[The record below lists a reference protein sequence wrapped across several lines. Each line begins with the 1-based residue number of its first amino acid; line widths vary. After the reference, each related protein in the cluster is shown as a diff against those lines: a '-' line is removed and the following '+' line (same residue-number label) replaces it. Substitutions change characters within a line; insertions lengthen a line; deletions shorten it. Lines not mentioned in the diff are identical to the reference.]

1 MQYQPGAQTLAFPG
15 YPHPLHA
22 VQPFPVPV
30 YRPAIP
36 GSQLATMKSPP
47 VAQHQ
52 HPNSNTQYGAAG
64 HVSNITG
71 YHLPGAMQFYAAT
84 SPVSGAAEV
93 MTLQQTHGGQA
104 AVSSSHT
111 LMRPCTPPSH
121 ARTVFSPPVIAAA
134 ERAASTPPAAL
145 NQPTAVS
152 HAAAAASQFVPGGQ
166 PVASYAAYP
175 GAPLAAGLAHG
186 AAPPGGVLVASHAAQ
201 QPQYAQAFYSG
212 PPVCG
217 AASGRCATPPAPL
230 SHVPQPGS
238 KSQPPSD
245 ADSASDMAAPG
256 PGSKPAGV
264 MSTVQPGGVMP
275 AVQPGGVM
283 PAVQPGGV
291 MPAVQPGG
299 VMPAVQPGGVMPAV
313 QPCGMMPAVQP
324 GLLNQ
329 MTSRQVAPFA
339 CRPAYPV
346 GPGTLCH

>member
-1 MQYQPGAQTLAFPG
+1 
-15 YPHPLHA
+15 
-22 VQPFPVPV
+22 
-30 YRPAIP
+30 
-36 GSQLATMKSPP
+36 MKSPP

-52 HPNSNTQYGAAG
+52 HPNSSTQYSAAG

-84 SPVSGAAEV
+84 SPVSGAADV

-152 HAAAAASQFVPGGQ
+152 HAAASQFVPGGQ
-166 PVASYAAYP
+166 PFASYAAYP
-175 GAPLAAGLAHG
+175 GAPHAAGLAHGAAPPAASLAHGAAPPAAGLVHG

-217 AASGRCATPPAPL
+217 AASSRCATPPAPL

-256 PGSKPAGV
+256 PGSKP
-264 MSTVQPGGVMP
+264 GGVMP
-275 AVQPGGVM
+275 T
-283 PAVQPGGV
+283 
-291 MPAVQPGG
+291 VQPGG

-313 QPCGMMPAVQP
+313 QPCGMRPAVQP

-329 MTSRQVAPFA
+329 RTSRQVAPFA

-346 GPGTLCH
+346 GPGTVSLTIILLYVYTRRLWFDEGYM

>member
-152 HAAAAASQFVPGGQ
+152 HAAASQFVPGGQ
-166 PVASYAAYP
+166 PFASYAAYP
-175 GAPLAAGLAHG
+175 GAPHAAGLAHG

-217 AASGRCATPPAPL
+217 AASSRCATPPAPL
-230 SHVPQPGS
+230 SHVPPPGS

-256 PGSKPAGV
+256 PGSKP
-264 MSTVQPGGVMP
+264 GGVMP
-275 AVQPGGVM
+275 TI
-283 PAVQPGGV
+283 
-291 MPAVQPGG
+291 
-299 VMPAVQPGGVMPAV
+299 QPGGVMPAV

-346 GPGTLCH
+346 GPGTLYH